1 MKIQQAKICG
11 MQLKHW
17 LEGNLQH
24 YMLRE
29 DESVNTNYL
38 HFYLKKIMQEEQN
51 KLKVSI
57 RKNTIKVI
65 SQVANRKIV
74 ERINK
79 DKTCFLES
87 RN

>member
-1 MKIQQAKICG
+1 
-11 MQLKHW
+11 
-17 LEGNLQH
+17 
-24 YMLRE
+24 MLRE

-38 HFYLKKIMQEEQN
+38 HFYLKKIMQEEKN